1 MNQNKEKPDRDRA
14 LSEVEGHTINR
25 IEKDWRSIED
35 EMWADV
41 DALEELLRMNSLP
54 AGWSVKPLGEVA
66 TLQRGFD
73 LPVHERTPG
82 KIPVFAANGLVGTHN
97 VAKVKGPGVVTGRS
111 GTLGE
116 VHYVKN
122 DFWALNTA
130 LWVKDFHG
138 NDPKWVARL
147 LKWMRLET
155 HTRGTGVPTL
165 NRNLVHVVP
174 VIVPP
179 IAQQR
184 RIAAIL
190 DRADAVRR
198 KRKEAIA
205 LTEAL
210 LRSAFL
216 EMFGDPIRNLKN
228 WKVMP
233 MHEVIQKIE
242 AGWSANGEDCR
253 RKEDEWGVLKIS
265 AVTSGYF
272 QPGENKAVENP
283 SFKKLPIIPQRGDLL
298 FSRANTREL
307 VAATCLV
314 ENNCER
320 LFLPDKLWRIKTY
333 PKTANVEYLRF
344 LLADPEY
351 RSLLSAKATGTS
363 GSMLNVSQAK
373 LLEMAAPIPDFSIQ
387 ERFAEILWQ
396 TFKLRKQHEL
406 ACEES
411 NSAFN
416 SLLQRAF
423 RGEL

>member
-205 LTEAL
+205 LTEEL

-216 EMFGDPIRNLKN
+216 EMFGDPVTNPK
-228 WKVMP
+228 
-233 MHEVIQKIE
+233 
-242 AGWSANGEDCR
+242 GWETLTIGELAVVGPQNGLYRPASDY
-253 RKEDEWGVLKIS
+253 G
-265 AVTSGYF
+265 SGT
-272 QPGENKAVENP
+272 
-283 SFKKLPIIPQRGDLL
+283 PIIRIDSFYDGNITAIHKLKRMRIDNDLIKLYGVNYGDILINRVNSPNYLGKSALVPQLQEDTVFESNMMRLAVDP
-298 FSRANTREL
+298 
-307 VAATCLV
+307 
-314 ENNCER
+314 ER
-320 LFLPDKLWRIKTY
+320 
-333 PKTANVEYLRF
+333 
-344 LLADPEY
+344 ADP
-351 RSLLSAKATGTS
+351 RFIVTQLQDPWIKGQIQQKSRDAVNQS
-363 GSMLNVSQAK
+363 
-373 LLEMAAPIPDFSIQ
+373 SINQ
-387 ERFAEILWQ
+387 SDVKS
-396 TFKLRKQHEL
+396 FKLRLPPLETQKKFVNFFENLQHL
-406 ACEES
+406 RQAINAALEEE
-411 NSAFN
+411 NSLFN
-416 SLLQRAF
+416 SLLQKAF